1 MIEAV
6 ILAAGIGQRLDASP
20 EHLPK
25 ALTILPGGESI
36 LGRMLA
42 LLKKEVDAIR
52 IVVGYR
58 WEMIQ
63 EAFPHIPLILNP
75 QFQETNTAKSLL
87 LGLQGLEKDL
97 LFLNGDLVFQKNI
110 LQALLDQPNT
120 AMIVNQ
126 IHPDNEAVKYYT
138 GASNHILRIGKQLKR
153 AEGESLGMHFFRQRD
168 VHLLKKHLGFA
179 SESDFFEVAIQ
190 GCIEEGLRIQP
201 VYVEENSCIE
211 IDFPQDLQKANALV
225 QQWEML

>member
-25 ALTILPGGESI
+25 ALTILPGGDSI

-42 LLKKEVDAIR
+42 FLEEEVDAIR

-75 QFQETNTAKSLL
+75 RFQETNTAKSLL
-87 LGLQGLEKDL
+87 LGLQGIEKDL
-97 LFLNGDLVFQKNI
+97 LFLNGDLVFQKKI
-110 LQALLDQPNT
+110 LQALLDQSHT

-126 IHPDNEAVKYYT
+126 TDPDNEAVKYCT
-138 GASNHILRIGKQLKR
+138 DVSNNILRIGKQLER
-153 AEGESLGMHFFRQRD
+153 AEGESLGMHFFCQKD
-168 VHLLKKHLGFA
+168 LHLLKKHLRFA
-179 SESDFFEVAIQ
+179 SEGDFFEVAIQ
-190 GCIEEGLRIQP
+190 GCIEEGLQIQP